1 MKTSFT
7 TVSLKATRS
16 DWALV
21 MLWYEYLAQS
31 VGKLWVTAH
40 IQTQIYWLT
49 SRKHNDGKNAC
60 DLSWWNSCL
69 EGVVLNFDHHGCWQM
84 HVLEGISTWVIF
96 PQAWFDPPSFTS
108 RAQSGSSV
116 PTDTVSPP
124 SGSSVALQLIP
135 TSVSD
140 SCLRMRPS
148 RSAEYSWITW
158 WWRNEDT
165 SDD

>member
-7 TVSLKATRS
+7 TVSLEATRS
-16 DWALV
+16 DRALV
-21 MLWYEYLAQS
+21 RLLWYKYLAQS
-31 VGKLWVTAH
+31 VDKLWVTAH
-40 IQTQIYWLT
+40 VQTQIYWLT
-49 SRKHNDGKNAC
+49 SGKHNDGKNAC

-69 EGVVLNFDHHGCWQM
+69 EGVDDHVSWQM
-84 HVLEGISTWVIF
+84 NVLEGISTWVIF

-124 SGSSVALQLIP
+124 SGSSGALQLIP

-140 SCLRMRPS
+140 FCLRTRSS
-148 RSAEYSWITW
+148 RSAEYFWITW